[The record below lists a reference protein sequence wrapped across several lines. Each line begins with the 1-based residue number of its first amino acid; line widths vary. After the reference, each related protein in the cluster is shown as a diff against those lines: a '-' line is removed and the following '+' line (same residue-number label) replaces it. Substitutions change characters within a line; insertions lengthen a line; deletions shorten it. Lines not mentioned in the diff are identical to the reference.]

1 MHTYPPASHLLR
13 DLGLAVTHDGPGT
26 AGAVSRLH
34 PGLADPEGRVLVGVA
49 ATVCD
54 VVAGGLAARA
64 AAPGWIATSD
74 LHVALVDA
82 PVPHREVRATA
93 RVLRAGRSTVVV
105 EVDLHVG
112 GSPLGS
118 ASAAFAVLERRAH
131 NPEIPVAGTTHW
143 ELGPAASEAPVLAR
157 AGIRPDPVTG
167 GTSLTVGPYVRNSLG
182 AVQGGA
188 LALLVEAAARNQ
200 DPAAPLRATEIH
212 LTYLALARAG
222 PLSARVVAE
231 EPATGTRTVE
241 VRDVGAEGRLTT
253 LATVGCAPSPGSS
266 GGRR

>member
-1 MHTYPPASHLLR
+1 MSTYPPPTHLLR
-13 DLGLAVTHDGPGT
+13 DLGLVVTHDGPGT
-26 AGAVSRLH
+26 GTATCTLH
-34 PGLADPEGRVLVGVA
+34 PGLCDPDGRVLAGVA
-49 ATVCD
+49 GTVCD

-82 PVPHREVRATA
+82 PGPHRRLQATA
-93 RVLRAGRSTVVV
+93 RVLRAGRSTVL
-105 EVDLHVG
+105 VDVGLHVDG
-112 GSPLGS
+112 TPLGV
-118 ASAAFAVLERRAH
+118 ATAAFAVLERRAH
-131 NPEIPVAGTTHW
+131 NPEIPVAGTDRW
-143 ELGPAASEAPVLAR
+143 ELGPAATEAPVLDR

-188 LALLVEAAARNQ
+188 LALLVEAAARHHE
-200 DPAAPLRATEIH
+200 PGAGLRATEIH

-231 EPATGTRTVE
+231 VPATGARTVE
-241 VRDVGAEGRLTT
+241 VRDAGAGGRLTT
-253 LATVGCAPSPGSS
+253 LATVGCAPAPGST
-266 GGRR
+266 GGPR